1 MDEKSRRKSDPAKA
15 LRRAALVLVSLDD
28 AEAAALLRR
37 MSAQQAEAI
46 TEAVANLREIDPAEQ
61 QAALADFRRQMASV
75 PPDDAKVSAA
85 KPGVEVLPEP
95 PSDPTHWPARVIQ
108 ASFDMGLAETWA
120 LALADCEPETVA
132 RVVSAINRRDRK
144 RLEEF
149 DRKRGPWR
157 LDEPARARSQIF
169 QEFRKSAGF
178 AGSGM

>member
-75 PPDDAKVSAA
+75 PPDDA
-85 KPGVEVLPEP
+85 
-95 PSDPTHWPARVIQ
+95 
-108 ASFDMGLAETWA
+108 
-120 LALADCEPETVA
+120 
-132 RVVSAINRRDRK
+132 
-144 RLEEF
+144 
-149 DRKRGPWR
+149 
-157 LDEPARARSQIF
+157 
-169 QEFRKSAGF
+169 
-178 AGSGM
+178 